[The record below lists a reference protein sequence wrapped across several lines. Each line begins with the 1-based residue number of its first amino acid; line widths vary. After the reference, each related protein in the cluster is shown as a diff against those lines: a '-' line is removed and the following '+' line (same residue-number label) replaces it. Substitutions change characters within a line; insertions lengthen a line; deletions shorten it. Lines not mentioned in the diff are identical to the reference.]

1 MSAIEERMDTFETE
15 EMVYNAKMSYGD
27 MHEMYQCMDKLG
39 EQLVQKE
46 TALQSLTY
54 ALRSSVSAPKM
65 EQILNLAS
73 DYMARYAGRF
83 TTDEMRE
90 KLKSEGVEDLSAV
103 LVDAKF
109 ADEAVEN
116 GREVFAIKAG
126 EMVLLDKHGLASQY
140 ETAGYL
146 LAVTPHTYEA
156 EFCDDLDRA
165 LDE

>member
-1 MSAIEERMDTFETE
+1 MNPIEERIDTFETE
-15 EMVYNAKMSYGD
+15 EMVHNAKMSYGD

-54 ALRSSVSAPKM
+54 ALRSSVSEPKM

-90 KLKSEGVEDLSAV
+90 KLRKEDAGDLIAV
-103 LVDAKF
+103 LVDANF
-109 ADEAVEN
+109 AEEAIEN

-126 EMVLLDKHGLASQY
+126 EMVMLNKHGDASQY